1 MAFKTFSKK
10 IILAVSSPFLFA
22 SLYCQEDGQP
32 LKDLYPMGDKAP
44 VSEEA
49 PLSDDPLA
57 DILDG
62 LDLTDEEKAMLEAPS
77 SDDASKAA
85 SPENQ
90 MPAENEFQEASDEAA
105 FEDETSQNETSSE
118 NPSEESPS
126 ETEFEEEEPSESSE
140 SSGEEKKS
148 PAGTSVVPAK
158 KRPRPVDAEKAKA
171 AEEKDETPD
180 VPEKNR
186 DKIKYGTP
194 SEISDLIDEL
204 TSSDDPRF
212 TEEIYDLFQVSQNV
226 QIQQKILQYFTK
238 LEDPCLEDFAVTVL
252 NDPYDTK
259 TDVVKACFEY
269 IEKIKT
275 KEAEPA
281 VFTILESEN
290 ETYFNDTLATI
301 GEIGGAEAAVSLS
314 EYLDRDD
321 LSDAQRQTLMRTL
334 GKLHAVE
341 TFDKIVEILENE
353 DENTFVRMYA
363 AEALGLMGKMEA
375 IPILI
380 NAFKDAN
387 PNLRQYAI
395 KGLGEFAQNEEA
407 QAAIIQ
413 GIRDEHWKVRQE
425 AINVSKNIL
434 DKHAIPYL
442 EYRAEHDSERI
453 IKEAAIGALALY
465 NDSNADRFLKEM
477 LDKKVSDSVKIKVV
491 QTLLEAEHGEAEILA
506 LAEKSLAEVR
516 MKNLSKGIGKELAK
530 HSKKSYADICLKYLE
545 NKDSDLQNLGLDMYK
560 NYKFEGAVEEK
571 IRSIAM
577 DRQANGSIRNR
588 AKRMLG
594 LDDDAEKKAE
604 EAKTE
609 EKKESPAA
617 SE

>member
-1 MAFKTFSKK
+1 MAFRIQTKK
-10 IILAVSSPFLFA
+10 IILAASALLFSTA
-22 SLYCQEDGQP
+22 VYSQEEGQP
-32 LKDLYPMGDKAP
+32 LKDLYPVGEKTLPDASLP
-44 VSEEA
+44 DAHTDS
-49 PLSDDPLA
+49 LD

-62 LDLTDEEKAMLEAPS
+62 LELTDEEKALLESPS

-85 SPENQ
+85 NPENDLPSENEFEEESDQ
-90 MPAENEFQEASDEAA
+90 AAFEDENSQNETSTEESSQQEPSENEFQE
-105 FEDETSQNETSSE
+105 
-118 NPSEESPS
+118 
-126 ETEFEEEEPSESSE
+126 EEEAEEGTEEGESESS
-140 SSGEEKKS
+140 EEKKS
-148 PAGTSVVPAK
+148 PAGISVVPAK
-158 KRPRPVDAEKAKA
+158 KRPRPVDEEKAKA

-301 GEIGGAEAAVSLS
+301 GEIGGSEAAVSLS

-375 IPILI
+375 IPVLI

-465 NDSNADRFLKEM
+465 NDSNADNFLKEM

-491 QTLLEAEHGEAEILA
+491 ATLLEAEHGEAEILA
-506 LAEKSLAEVR
+506 LAEKSLVEIR
-516 MKNLSKGIGKELAK
+516 MKNLAKGIGKELAK
-530 HSKKSYADICLKYLE
+530 HSKSSYEAICLKYLE

-560 NYKFEGAVEEK
+560 NYKFGGAVEEK
-571 IRSIAM
+571 IRSLAM
-577 DRQANGSIRNR
+577 DRQTNGSIRNR
-588 AKRMLG
+588 SKRLLG
-594 LDDDAEKKAE
+594 IEDDAKKE
-604 EAKTE
+604 E
-609 EKKESPAA
+609 EKKE
-617 SE
+617 